1 MQENT
6 ETVTTFDPFNH
17 QHQRAF
23 LERLD
28 QHNKA
33 LLQLKNDGKKLQN
46 DAKLLFKALS
56 KKGGKRAPRDPNA
69 PKKDPSGFA
78 RPQKVSL
85 ELTQFLGMEPD
96 QEIAR
101 TEVTKQIVKYIQ
113 ENKLQNPENKR
124 EILLNPALKKLLNV
138 DGPITFFQLQI
149 YMKHHFPSKK
159 NGDSAA
165 TEPAAAPEVVA
176 AKPEPTPAAPAKKK
190 VVVKRKTVG
199 AVAAK

>member
-1 MQENT
+1 MQDT
-6 ETVTTFDPFNH
+6 SETVTTFDPFNP

-33 LLQLKNDGKKLQN
+33 LLQLKNDGKKLQV

-56 KKGGKRAPRDPNA
+56 KKGNKRAPRDPNA

-85 ELTQFLGMEPD
+85 ELTQFLGMQPD

-138 DGPITFFQLQI
+138 EGPITFFQLQI

-159 NGDSAA
+159 SGDAA
-165 TEPAAAPEVVA
+165 PEPAAPEPVA
-176 AKPEPTPAAPAKKK
+176 ATPEPTAAAPAKKK
-190 VVVKRKTVG
+190 VMVKRKTAG